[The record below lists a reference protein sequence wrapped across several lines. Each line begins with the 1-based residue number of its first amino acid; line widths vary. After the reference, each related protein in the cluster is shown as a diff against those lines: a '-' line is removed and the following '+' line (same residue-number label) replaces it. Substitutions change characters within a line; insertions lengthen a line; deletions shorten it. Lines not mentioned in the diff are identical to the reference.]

1 MESKKLTIVIVT
13 FKSEHKILN
22 CLDSISNGIPVI
34 IVENSNNK
42 NFKNKIEKNYDN
54 VSCILVGE
62 NKGYS
67 SANNI
72 GLSAV
77 KTKYALVL
85 NPDTVLDKNA
95 IQNFFAL
102 SNTKND
108 FWLMGPANDQMIEL
122 DFGEKNLIEV
132 DYLKGFSIFFN
143 MSKFQNMFF
152 DESFFLFFEEI
163 DLCRRI
169 KKNYGKI
176 YLGKNI
182 IIKHEGAN
190 SVIKTNSFELEKNRN
205 WHWMWST
212 F

>member
-1 MESKKLTIVIVT
+1 MYALKTWEMSSCGRRLY
-13 FKSEHKILN
+13 
-22 CLDSISNGIPVI
+22 G
-34 IVENSNNK
+34 
-42 NFKNKIEKNYDN
+42 YG
-54 VSCILVGE
+54 SCILVGE

-85 NPDTVLDKNA
+85 NHDTVLDKNA

-132 DYLKGFSIFFN
+132 DNLKGFAIFFN
-143 MSKFQNMFF
+143 MSKFQNIFF
-152 DESFFLFFEEI
+152 DESQVP
-163 DLCRRI
+163 
-169 KKNYGKI
+169 G
-176 YLGKNI
+176 
-182 IIKHEGAN
+182 N
-190 SVIKTNSFELEKNRN
+190 STPFQAHFRALRTGINRN
-205 WHWMWST
+205 KPFGTISGNFAWGFTLSNSGARKPLLT
-212 F
+212 YN